1 MCPGIRPARHVAIL
15 MPFEVPESVYY
26 RIIEHCR
33 SCLPFEGCGLLAG
46 TAGRVSVFY
55 PMVNTEQSSSSFLMD
70 PAEQFQVMRS
80 MRESGMGMLGICH
93 SHPDGP
99 PYPSGTDIRLAVYED
114 AVTLIV
120 SFAGGGITVRAF
132 RIAAGTVTAVPLRRS

>member
-1 MCPGIRPARHVAIL
+1 
-15 MPFEVPESVYY
+15 
-26 RIIEHCR
+26 
-33 SCLPFEGCGLLAG
+33 
-46 TAGRVSVFY
+46 
-55 PMVNTEQSSSSFLMD
+55 MD

-80 MRESGMGMLGICH
+80 MRESGMEMLGICH

-132 RIAAGTVTAVPLRRS
+132 RIAAGTVTAVPLRRSEAAELVDLSNPLNLSYSFSIFSGGKHHGNLYDVSSE